1 MEMTTKPYEPGE
13 VLMTEEQHPTVKNY
27 RPLRSGMDLIRP
39 SSLTVSA
46 APAGIRKTSPISDR
60 VTTDTIERTLSCVIR
75 LSPLCS
81 CQAAITVDFCF
92 IADNRFV
99 VSYVKTSRLLISDDS
114 GITATRMNEMSDF
127 CIKTC
132 RIVSAPTR
140 TSCFPLDT
148 HRPS

>member
-1 MEMTTKPYEPGE
+1 MEMTTKPYEPGD
-13 VLMTEEQHPTVKNY
+13 LMTEEQHPTVKNY

-46 APAGIRKTSPISDR
+46 ATAGIRKTSPISDR

-81 CQAAITVDFCF
+81 CQAAITVGFCF

-99 VSYVKTSRLLISDDS
+99 VSYVKTSRLHFIIASL
-114 GITATRMNEMSDF
+114 ATRLSGDSFVMLCNL
-127 CIKTC
+127 
-132 RIVSAPTR
+132 RAAVA
-140 TSCFPLDT
+140 
-148 HRPS
+148 

>member
-1 MEMTTKPYEPGE
+1 MDISFLRALNTPCTCPTSVELLSRTVTSGEPE
-13 VLMTEEQHPTVKNY
+13 LWTVIVSPV
-27 RPLRSGMDLIRP
+27 RDLIRP

-46 APAGIRKTSPISDR
+46 ATAGIRKTSPISDR

-99 VSYVKTSRLLISDDS
+99 VSYVKTGRLLISDDS
-114 GITATRMNEMSDF
+114 GISD
-127 CIKTC
+127 
-132 RIVSAPTR
+132 SN
-140 TSCFPLDT
+140 SDE
-148 HRPS
+148 